1 MPSAIRLARTA
12 EKKRLG
18 LPILM
23 GRPPRGVDLTSTGYV
38 LQDGTPYDPVK
49 RKQENERAKAKRK
62 KLRKEHVEDEEQEA
76 TVADEEEEN
85 DVEDDVEDEEDE
97 EEEDDVEDD
106 VEDEEDEVDEA
117 PPSPLPPSPPSP
129 MPPPPSPPPPAP
141 PPPPPPPP
149 SPPPPAAPAAMPLQ
163 EDELKAAIGAQDRGK
178 IREIFAARKGH
189 RSEVREAPQCFCL
202 EAADDRGETLLVSAG
217 TFGCR
222 CNGWFHHLC
231 IWKHFKTISKSEL
244 GKLLHAWR
252 WQDNVVACPYCRTL
266 LTVSRPP
273 PRQRYRN

>member
-1 MPSAIRLARTA
+1 MASIDSMPSAIRLARTA

-163 EDELKAAIGAQDRGK
+163 EDELKAAIGAQDRDK
-178 IREIFAARKGH
+178 IREIFAARAGH
-189 RSEVREAPQCFCL
+189 RRL
-202 EAADDRGETLLVSAG
+202 TSA
-217 TFGCR
+217 R
-222 CNGWFHHLC
+222 
-231 IWKHFKTISKSEL
+231 SS
-244 GKLLHAWR
+244 
-252 WQDNVVACPYCRTL
+252 
-266 LTVSRPP
+266 S
-273 PRQRYRN
+273 